1 MKKWN
6 TPSVEELNVKE
17 TANGILD
24 TEIEFWWMTND
35 NNKKSSTPDN
45 NDENNDQVNQLS

>member
-17 TANGILD
+17 TANGAFNSEYETGL
-24 TEIEFWWMTND
+24 F
-35 NNKKSSTPDN
+35 
-45 NDENNDQVNQLS
+45 

>member
-17 TANGILD
+17 TANGLFNSEVETIFVL
-24 TEIEFWWMTND
+24 ND
-35 NNKKSSTPDN
+35 SKKPNTPNVD
-45 NDENNDQVNQLS
+45 DVDQQS

>member
-17 TANGILD
+17 TANGFFNSDVETFLIL
-24 TEIEFWWMTND
+24 ND
-35 NNKKSSTPDN
+35 SKKSETPEDKV
-45 NDENNDQVNQLS
+45 EKLS